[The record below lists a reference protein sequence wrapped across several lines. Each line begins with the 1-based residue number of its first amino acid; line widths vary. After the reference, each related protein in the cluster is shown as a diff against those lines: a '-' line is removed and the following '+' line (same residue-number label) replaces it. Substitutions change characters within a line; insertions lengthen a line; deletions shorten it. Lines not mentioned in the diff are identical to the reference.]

1 MRRLAIFVLALLL
14 ASSARAS
21 VQCDGIDDRLTASGV
36 TIGTTF
42 TIVAWIYPTPT
53 SANFG
58 TLLTESTCNGGL
70 WYRGNVNQRLTFASP
85 GGAGMN
91 SSTVMPENQWHTVAV
106 SVNAGTGGLYTDGVL
121 DSPVVSGLFGMA
133 LSRVCD
139 DGCSELFH
147 GRIGALSVYG
157 SALTA
162 NELLSLS
169 TWRQLYPG
177 LSRQPI
183 AAWTFDQCPSGG
195 VGNAL
200 GFVDR
205 SGNGNT
211 LTGDDG
217 ANNTGLLC
225 TGDMPYPWG
234 VQ

>member
-1 MRRLAIFVLALLL
+1 MRRLAVFVLTLLL

-42 TIVAWIYPTPT
+42 TLVAWIYPIPT
-53 SANFG
+53 SSTFG
-58 TLLTESTCNGGL
+58 TLLADACNGGL
-70 WYRGNVNQRLTFASP
+70 WYRGNTLQRFTFSSP
-85 GGAGMN
+85 GGPGMN
-91 SSTVMPENQWHTVAV
+91 SSTVMPENQWHAVAV
-106 SVNAGTGGLYTDGVL
+106 AISAGTGALYTDGVA
-121 DSPVVSGLFGMA
+121 DSAVTSGFVGTTL
-133 LSRVCD
+133 LRVCD

-147 GRIGALSVYG
+147 GRIGALSVY
-157 SALTA
+157 SVALSA
-162 NELLSLS
+162 NELASLGS
-169 TWRQLYPG
+169 WRQLYPG
-177 LSRQPI
+177 LTRQPL

-217 ANNTGLLC
+217 ANNTGLTC